1 MQPQTMTDHVF
12 EGAKVLGANAVALG
26 VVSADVL
33 SQWLTNALLAATLF
47 YTLLKI
53 IQMAREFFKKDKDK

>member
-1 MQPQTMTDHVF
+1 MNGHVF
-12 EGAKVLGANAVALG
+12 EGAKVLGVNATALG

-33 SQWLTNALLAATLF
+33 SQWLTNGLLAATLF

-53 IQMAREFFKKDKDK
+53 IQMIRDFLNKKKTK